1 MSTISAADCRNKPHE
16 KAGQALRT
24 PGKQIA
30 ICGIYL
36 FPMYLVGHW
45 CVKSMIC
52 LGAAIFAVAALA
64 FTWYPN
70 LPASGASELQLG
82 QKTKEITAE

>member
-1 MSTISAADCRNKPHE
+1 MSTISAADCRNKPHG
-16 KAGQALRT
+16 KAGQAFRT

-52 LGAAIFAVAALA
+52 LDAAIFAIAAFA
-64 FTWYPN
+64 FIWYPN
-70 LPASGASELQLG
+70 LPASGETESQLG
-82 QKTKEITAE
+82 QKTKEMTAE